1 MANYTIKSIQLPNGD
16 NCTIT
21 IPESQVVNL
30 TTDLATKAP
39 LASPDL
45 TGTPTAPTAAAGT
58 DTTQIATTAF
68 VAAAVASASSSAS
81 IEKIT
86 NTEID
91 AMIEQVWSING
102 LASASF

>member
-58 DTTQIATTAF
+58 NTTQIATTAF
-68 VAAAVASASSSAS
+68 VAAAVASASSSV
-81 IEKIT
+81 EKIT
-86 NTEID
+86 NAEID